1 MILPSE
7 ELSHTENVVDPQ
19 KHRIKDVI
27 LRCSWSS
34 MVPERYKGKS
44 EGKVFRFVQ

>member
-7 ELSHTENVVDPQ
+7 KVSHTENVVDPQ
-19 KHRIKDVI
+19 KYRIKDVI

-44 EGKVFRFVQ
+44 EGKIFRFVQ